1 MKRCWIKAGDSV
13 GRIGTQTGFSKG
25 SFNEGPQQKGFWGRD
40 RSKQPMGQRIAL
52 ALTSKGIQGSMT
64 IPTLRGIWG
73 TRHRNRIII
82 WVSPGWANAAR
93 SWASFPWPIWD
104 LNALTA
110 AARHLTVLYILIWTK
125 NQERFRESWLEL
137 LKDNIWRP
145 MLIYQTNLSWL
156 LLLSWTEYTFNTA
169 GALCLFLH
177 CLSTLPSCFI

>member
-1 MKRCWIKAGDSV
+1 
-13 GRIGTQTGFSKG
+13 
-25 SFNEGPQQKGFWGRD
+25 
-40 RSKQPMGQRIAL
+40 
-52 ALTSKGIQGSMT
+52 MT

-104 LNALTA
+104 LNALIA
-110 AARHLTVLYILIWTK
+110 AASHLTVLYILIWTK

-156 LLLSWTEYTFNTA
+156 YSSSLEQSIPLTLLCHGVCFFTVSLHFPPALFNPWYLTSSPLSFSHSHFSSRPV
-169 GALCLFLH
+169 LFPPIFCLWPS
-177 CLSTLPSCFI
+177 LSTLYLHTS